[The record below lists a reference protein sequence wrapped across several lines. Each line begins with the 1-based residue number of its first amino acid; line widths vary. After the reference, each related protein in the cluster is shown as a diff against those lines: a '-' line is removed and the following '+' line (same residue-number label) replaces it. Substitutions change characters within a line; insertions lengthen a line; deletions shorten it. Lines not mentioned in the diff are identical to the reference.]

1 MPSIKSKPVHVPLS
15 NIKNADDGLKAKYD
29 AKKQTLTISGKA
41 HGIETGDPNMT
52 HAERARLPEYV
63 KTQQFG
69 GKIGLEFDKGSMP
82 KFDTTNGYTEKNK
95 WYFAHCADVGTKA
108 GQSAEEVAKALA
120 AKVNAN
126 AEYKA
131 SVKTNA
137 DGSATI
143 TVDWK

>member
-29 AKKQTLTISGKA
+29 AKTQTLTISGKA
-41 HGIETGDPNMT
+41 HGIETGDPRMS
-52 HAERARLPEYV
+52 HAERARTPDFL
-63 KTQQFG
+63 KTQEFG
-69 GKIGLEFDKGSMP
+69 GTIGIEFDKEAMP
-82 KFDTTNGYTEKNK
+82 KFDTTNGYAEKNK
-95 WYFAHCADVGTKA
+95 WYFLHVAAVGTRA
-108 GQSAEEVAKALA
+108 GQSAEEVARALA

-126 AEYKA
+126 NEYQA
-131 SVKTNA
+131 SVKKNA